1 MIEDG
6 EIFGNRMPGSVIRKA
21 VRNQKKYISKY
32 GDESGKTYHLVAVDN
47 PVLTP
52 AMGVKVLKLSDEPLG
67 KLPPKPLVIGN
78 IRMGF
83 GHYRISMAIASAARK
98 MGFTPLWLDL
108 NSFPET
114 VCTKIISSQNELY
127 SKASRISQKSKL
139 FNRLIWEPLN
149 YEGFRKITYNY
160 GDQKNAEL
168 MVPLFNDLPKD
179 IPYVATHVWPAQA
192 AVHAGLNH
200 VSSLGNRY

>member
-1 MIEDG
+1 MIEDD

-98 MGFTPLWLDL
+98 SFPLRTSFTPRHLGFHR
-108 NSFPET
+108 SPSCST
-114 VCTKIISSQNELY
+114 GLY
-127 SKASRISQKSKL
+127 
-139 FNRLIWEPLN
+139 
-149 YEGFRKITYNY
+149 G
-160 GDQKNAEL
+160 
-168 MVPLFNDLPKD
+168 
-179 IPYVATHVWPAQA
+179 
-192 AVHAGLNH
+192 
-200 VSSLGNRY
+200 SL